1 MGASCA
7 VWANALAAIKKA
19 ARNAKDSA
27 RIVSLATISRPN
39 RKRNKSNR
47 ANQGGS
53 LPLTR
58 LGTGLRS
65 RGQPPSLT
73 AAAVYGAMDGEIFV
87 HHRFC
92 IRRARSSSLWQPR

>member
-1 MGASCA
+1 MGASWT

-39 RKRNKSNR
+39 HKRNKSNR

-53 LPLTR
+53 LPLTQ

-65 RGQPPSLT
+65 RGSPHRLALPAPALARFDPIVSLR
-73 AAAVYGAMDGEIFV
+73 V
-87 HHRFC
+87 
-92 IRRARSSSLWQPR
+92 RAP